1 MSQLTLLNALLSQGV
16 TGSIRGSV
24 PTDPSQI
31 TQAYLD
37 ANFTVGEG
45 TVDVT
50 LLQADYSNALR
61 SAEVDRINTERAARL
76 ERLTV
81 EYQGNTYDA
90 DAAAQAN
97 VNRVINGVTARLA
110 LPQTINWRDADNVT
124 RTLTQN
130 DVFRLGEL
138 MLMHVQIIYETSWAL
153 KEAIE
158 AAPTLEAAQ
167 AITWPE

>member
-1 MSQLTLLNALLSQGV
+1 MIELNDYLNGRGIQYSFNGV
-16 TGSIRGSV
+16 MPGDPAEITEQFLADTFEVHVG
-24 PTDPSQI
+24 PTPTAAEISSEYEQV
-31 TQAYLD
+31 LK
-37 ANFTVGEG
+37 
-45 TVDVT
+45 
-50 LLQADYSNALR
+50 
-61 SAEVDRINTERAARL
+61 SAEKTRINTERAARL